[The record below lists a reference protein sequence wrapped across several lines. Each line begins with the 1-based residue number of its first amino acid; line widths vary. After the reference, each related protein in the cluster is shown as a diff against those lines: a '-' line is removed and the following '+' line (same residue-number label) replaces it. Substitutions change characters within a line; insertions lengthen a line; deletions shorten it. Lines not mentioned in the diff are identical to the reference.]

1 MKKLIIL
8 TMILGLAACGSDDEP
23 TVGLVPTDTIPD
35 SSEPEDSAPDDSLS
49 EVPRY
54 WKNNKLPLQ
63 VFISEDFETD
73 FTGFYDPMT
82 ELNPFDQMQQNWEDA
97 VPGKTLF
104 TLGLSNI
111 ENYAPSS
118 FGYFSPPRAIEGSRD
133 GTYNASQTNQIGIY
147 KSYTWYSDI
156 SSDALAVATFSAY
169 RRNQGS
175 PTEHLEMS
183 HADIIINYR
192 DYDFTMDETNNLEFD
207 LPTTVN
213 HELGH
218 LLGLAHIGS
227 SSAVMSNSLSS
238 GQVKRSL
245 FSLDSNSIRD
255 LYEDHTYALT
265 SGSSSSLP
273 SFSTDGTPL
282 PKEDEH
288 VQGMIELMADGDCRH
303 YENGKLTYEH
313 SRN

>member
-1 MKKLIIL
+1 MKNLIIL
-8 TMILGLAACGSDDEP
+8 TMILGLTACDSGDEP
-23 TVGLVPTDTIPD
+23 TVGSVPTDTIP
-35 SSEPEDSAPDDSLS
+35 DSLS

-54 WKNNKLPLQ
+54 WMNDDLPLL
-63 VFISEDFETD
+63 VKISEDFETD
-73 FTGFYDPMT
+73 FTGFYDPFT

-97 VPGKTLF
+97 VPGKTF
-104 TLGLSNI
+104 FVFLSEAAMNQPYINI
-111 ENYAPSS
+111 DDFN
-118 FGYFSPPRAIEGSRD
+118 D
-133 GTYNASQTNQIGIY
+133 GEIGVY
-147 KSYTWYSDI
+147 KSYTWYPEFPSE
-156 SSDALAVATFSAY
+156 AVAVTRYLAY
-169 RRNQGS
+169 RKNVGS
-175 PTEHLEMS
+175 SNEFLEMA

-227 SSAVMSNSLSS
+227 TSAVMSSTLSS

-245 FSLDSNSIRD
+245 RSIDSSSIKD

-265 SGSSSSLP
+265 SGSSSSLT

>member
-1 MKKLIIL
+1 
-8 TMILGLAACGSDDEP
+8 
-23 TVGLVPTDTIPD
+23 
-35 SSEPEDSAPDDSLS
+35 
-49 EVPRY
+49 
-54 WKNNKLPLQ
+54 
-63 VFISEDFETD
+63 
-73 FTGFYDPMT
+73 
-82 ELNPFDQMQQNWEDA
+82 MQQNWEDA
-97 VPGKTLF
+97 VPRKTLF

-118 FGYFSPPRAIEGSRD
+118 VGYFSPPSSLEGSRD

-147 KSYTWYSDI
+147 KSYTWYSNI
-156 SSDALAVATFSAY
+156 SSGALAVATFSAY

-192 DYDFTMDETNNLEFD
+192 DYDFTMDEGDSFDFD
-207 LPTTVN
+207 LPTVVH

-227 SSAVMSNSLSS
+227 TSAVMSSTLSS

-245 FSLDSNSIRD
+245 RSIDSSSIKD

-265 SGSSSSLP
+265 SGSSNLLP
-273 SFSTDGTPL
+273 SFSTDGAPH
-282 PKEDEH
+282 PKEGER
-288 VQGMIELMADGDCRH
+288 VQGMIELMADGNCRH
-303 YENGKLTYEH
+303 YENGKLTH
-313 SRN
+313 QHARN

>member
-1 MKKLIIL
+1 MKNLIIL
-8 TMILGLAACGSDDEP
+8 TMILGLTACDSGDEP
-23 TVGLVPTDTIPD
+23 TVGSVPTDTIP
-35 SSEPEDSAPDDSLS
+35 DSLS

-54 WKNNKLPLQ
+54 WMNDDLPLD
-63 VFISEDFETD
+63 VRISEDFETD
-73 FTGFYDPMT
+73 FTGFYDPYV
-82 ELNPFDQMQQNWEDA
+82 ELNPFEQMQQNWEDA
-97 VPGKTLF
+97 LPGKTF
-104 TLGLSNI
+104 
-111 ENYAPSS
+111 
-118 FGYFSPPRAIEGSRD
+118 FGVNELVMNQSYTNMDDFND
-133 GTYNASQTNQIGIY
+133 GEIGVY
-147 KSYTWYSDI
+147 KSYTWYPELPSE
-156 SSDALAVATFSAY
+156 ALAVTRYLAY
-169 RRNQGS
+169 RRNVGS
-175 PTEHLEMS
+175 SNEFLEMA
-183 HADIIINYR
+183 HADIIINYS
-192 DYDFTMDETNNLEFD
+192 DYDLTMDETNNLEFD
-207 LPTTVN
+207 LPTTIN

-227 SSAVMSNSLSS
+227 SSAVMSNTLSS

-303 YENGKLTYEH
+303 YENGELMLTHEANE
-313 SRN
+313 R